1 MSSAP
6 GPSKP
11 LRADAERNRAAI
23 LEAARRLLAENG
35 LAVSLEDVAA
45 EAGVGSAT
53 LYRRFASREELA
65 SAVLEQQMSDYAD
78 RTEADLARSQVDP
91 WGALEAH
98 TRYVVE
104 RQVTDRAFAEVVA
117 SPDLGTA
124 VLREHLG
131 RTHRASKIIVRNAVA
146 AGVVRPDLHPSDLL
160 MLVRSVSGLIAADP
174 ASTAEAWPRL
184 VATFLAAWTAR
195 GDDLPPV
202 PASWGRGSRSTV
214 AGDVPGG
221 NTLR

>member
-1 MSSAP
+1 MTPSAA
-6 GPSKP
+6 GPAKP

-23 LEAARRLLAENG
+23 VAAARRLLAEHG
-35 LAVSLEDVAA
+35 LAISLEDVAA

-53 LYRRFASREELA
+53 LYRRFASRDELA
-65 SAVLEQQMSDYAD
+65 SVVLEQQMADYAD
-78 RTEADLARSQVDP
+78 RTEADLARSREDP

-104 RQVTDRAFAEVVA
+104 CQVTDRAFAEVIA

-131 RTHRASKIIVRNAVA
+131 RTHRASKVIVHHAVA

-160 MLVRSVSGLIAADP
+160 MLVRSVNGLIAADA
-174 ASTAEAWPRL
+174 ASAAEAWPRL

-195 GDDLPPV
+195 GDDLPAV
-202 PASWGRGSRSTV
+202 PKSWR
-214 AGDVPGG
+214 
-221 NTLR
+221 